1 MNTLHR
7 TQLPVPE
14 DVLRADLA
22 EYHQALADHALTVG
36 VPAPIPQYD
45 LLRVLDSEFVVED
58 DPAPPPLTPEEIFAA
73 KVAEYEFAV
82 RVYLDEGARAAQYD
96 NILSARSYAG
106 YPNKYQAE
114 SISFVVWSAEVW
126 DAATATLNAVMA
138 GALIPPLDE
147 FLASLPVRT
156 PPA

>member
-1 MNTLHR
+1 MIQQYAYSPDPGELIR
-7 TQLPVPE
+7 TKTPADWMGVTDVPP
-14 DVLRADLA
+14 
-22 EYHQALADHALTVG
+22 
-36 VPAPIPQYD
+36 PA
-45 LLRVLDSEFVVED
+45 F
-58 DPAPPPLTPEEIFAA
+58 DPATAGCFWRGSAWEVVVQTLAPEKIFAA
-73 KVAEYEFAV
+73 KVAEYEFSV
-82 RVYLDEGARAAQYD
+82 RAYLDAGARAAQYD

-138 GALIPPLDE
+138 GALIPPLNE

-156 PPA
+156 PA